1 MACWTQL
8 NLDEK
13 TEIKTEALSSSFFYL
28 IKNHD
33 HAGIALFCGN
43 IVIGCD
49 SLHLLSIVKLPIPL
63 LLIWE
68 SLRVIYE

>member
-1 MACWTQL
+1 MVCWTQL
-8 NLDEK
+8 NLDKK
-13 TEIKTEALSSSFFYL
+13 TKIKTETVSSSFFHL

-49 SLHLLSIVKLPIPL
+49 SLTYSQLLNCRYL
-63 LLIWE
+63 
-68 SLRVIYE
+68 YY